1 MKKTISICLCVA
13 VLTGAGIFIGI
24 SEQQAAQKNEAE
36 QPSLESVEYVEETEM
51 APSPELAESM
61 AIPENYAYVIYE
73 KDGVL
78 MVYEKDGKTEYFE
91 TNIRVR
97 DLEEKMLENLQ
108 KGIYFETEEALYD
121 FLESYS
127 S

>member
-1 MKKTISICLCVA
+1 MKKTIGICLCVA
-13 VLTGAGIFIGI
+13 VLTGAGIFIEI
-24 SEQQAAQKNEAE
+24 SEQRAAQKNETEE
-36 QPSLESVEYVEETEM
+36 QSLESVEYVEETEM
-51 APSPELAESM
+51 VPPPELAESM
-61 AIPENYAYVIYE
+61 AVPENYAYVIYE

-108 KGIYFETEEALYD
+108 KGIYFETEEELYD

>member
-1 MKKTISICLCVA
+1 MKKTIGICLCVA

-24 SEQQAAQKNEAE
+24 SEQRAAQKNETEE
-36 QPSLESVEYVEETEM
+36 QSLESVEYVEETEM
-51 APSPELAESM
+51 APPPELMESM
-61 AIPENYAYVIYE
+61 AVPENYAYVIYE

-78 MVYEKDGKTEYFE
+78 MVYEKDGRTEYFE

-97 DLEEKMLENLQ
+97 DLEENMLENL
-108 KGIYFETEEALYD
+108 KTGIYFETEEELYD

>member
-24 SEQQAAQKNEAE
+24 SEQRAAQKNEAA

-51 APSPELAESM
+51 APPPELAESM
-61 AIPENYAYVIYE
+61 AIPGNYAYVIYE

-97 DLEEKMLENLQ
+97 DLEEKILENLQ
-108 KGIYFETEEALYD
+108 KGIYFETEEELYD

>member
-13 VLTGAGIFIGI
+13 VLTGAGIWIGI
-24 SEQQAAQKNEAE
+24 SEQRAVPKKEAQEL
-36 QPSLESVEYVEETEM
+36 PLESVEYVEETEM
-51 APSPELAESM
+51 LPPPELIESM
-61 AIPENYAYVIYE
+61 AVPENYVYVIYE

-108 KGIYFETEEALYD
+108 KGIYFQTEEELYD